1 MGEVGKIKSLQIDLE
16 IQEERSFI
24 ASPQMVNLTSGRVI
38 FFFKAKEIILK
49 KACHLYQIPLIM
61 LCTIT

>member
-38 FFFKAKEIILK
+38 FFFFFFFF
-49 KACHLYQIPLIM
+49 
-61 LCTIT
+61 